1 MNYLE
6 LLVDYHGSTSKSN
19 VPTVAKTSGNAELR
33 PMDSEKKVDDDKEK
47 TVSLNESL
55 EQKPNDS
62 SARQKEGASSILLH
76 LQLYSCCFVM
86 A

>member
-1 MNYLE
+1 
-6 LLVDYHGSTSKSN
+6 
-19 VPTVAKTSGNAELR
+19 
-33 PMDSEKKVDDDKEK
+33 MDSEQKVDDDKEK